1 MELLRNALDV
11 IQSIDA
17 NDEFDAGEPL
27 LELLNPLFN
36 RLFGEVLDVPPD
48 VRRES
53 SHQKEE
59 KRVFLQN

>member
-36 RLFGEVLDVPPD
+36 RLFGEVLGVPPD

-53 SHQKEE
+53 SHQKGGGT
-59 KRVFLQN
+59 VFQN